1 MSLEDENKKLKEKYD
16 STLKINNFQ
25 NNNIAELRRS
35 IDEKQNKI
43 EEVCKFWILML
54 ITDV

>member
-43 EEVCKFWILML
+43 EEVCKF
-54 ITDV
+54 